1 MNLNRSADAPSSC
14 ANFLRFKSEIGPIL
28 AEISHFLVERVVLFT
43 SWIYLQRLIPCPSWF
58 LEGLLWQ
65 PSIFIGCFSI
75 YFFCLTAD
83 GRSLQFSDQD
93 LFGRNSVGSRDP
105 LFQPWVRRVRQVVL
119 PSSTCSCSS
128 SLRRLTKFQLRF
140 HIIDRLLTSRLFPVL
155 GRPCLSVLGSRFI
168 LFFFWR
174 DAISGELVLPFIGSY
189 GVSTAIS

>member
-1 MNLNRSADAPSSC
+1 MREFPAFQKQNRP
-14 ANFLRFKSEIGPIL
+14 N
-28 AEISHFLVERVVLFT
+28 ISRDIPFLVERVVLFT

-58 LEGLLWQ
+58 VEGLLWQ

-93 LFGRNSVGSRDP
+93 LFGRNSVGSGDP
-105 LFQPWVRRVRQVVL
+105 LFQPWLRRVRQVVL

-140 HIIDRLLTSRLFPVL
+140 HIIDRLLTFRLFPVL
-155 GRPCLSVLGSRFI
+155 GRPCL
-168 LFFFWR
+168 FFFWLFR
-174 DAISGELVLPFIGSY
+174 ENLSY
-189 GVSTAIS
+189 LSLDHTGFPRRYLDFDWMLRL